1 MEKANLHSSGRR
13 SGYGNSHKTCAD
25 FTDFVIVTRFYTR
38 YKFTYGI
45 NIAMSNRIK
54 LRDRKKEMTRQAISN
69 VATRLFVE
77 HGFDKVSV
85 ADIADEAEVA
95 RKTVFNYFR
104 RKEDLVFD
112 REDEVRELV
121 REAIAD
127 RGRAPPVHAFQAL
140 MRELVETQHPLF
152 RITERPIAF
161 WRMVAESP
169 ALTAHAC
176 GLQVSLAG
184 DLSIML
190 SDAVGR
196 PRSDADAHLAG
207 AMLMATLVAAYREA
221 LRVFRQNGKPDAALL
236 GIMDRGFAGIDAAL
250 AGTPYI

>member
-1 MEKANLHSSGRR
+1 
-13 SGYGNSHKTCAD
+13 
-25 FTDFVIVTRFYTR
+25 
-38 YKFTYGI
+38 
-45 NIAMSNRIK
+45 MSNRIK

-121 REAIAD
+121 RKAIAD
-127 RGRAPPVHAFQAL
+127 RGRAPPVRAFQAL

-184 DLSIML
+184 DLSIIL
-190 SDAVGR
+190 SDAVGQ
-196 PRSDADAHLAG
+196 PASDPEARLAST
-207 AMLMATLVAAYREA
+207 MLMATLVTAYGEA
-221 LRVFRQNGKPDAALL
+221 LRAFRENRRPEAALSSVL
-236 GIMDRGFAGIDAAL
+236 DRGFAGVDAAL
-250 AGTPYI
+250 AGTPYA